1 MLGYTIITAW
11 NVGLMVA
18 IARWRGL
25 ASFEG
30 LGMALLALVVITD
43 YGGVCLALL
52 LTGSSLEARALVDLR
67 LVPGVIHLLG
77 ILCFTLG
84 LFVASPAPIKIRR
97 VLTED
102 ESRTLRYAGAF
113 LLVLGVGMKFV
124 ALGSEGI
131 TSLGQYFAN
140 V

>member
-97 VLTED
+97 LLTDD

-131 TSLGQYFAN
+131 TSLGQYF
-140 V
+140 